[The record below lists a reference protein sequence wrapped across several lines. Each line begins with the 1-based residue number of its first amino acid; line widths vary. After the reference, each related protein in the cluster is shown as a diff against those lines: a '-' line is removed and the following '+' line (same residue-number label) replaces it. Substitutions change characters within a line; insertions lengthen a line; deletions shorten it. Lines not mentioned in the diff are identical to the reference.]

1 MVEAGLEERRCVKS
15 DQLEADERGRVGE
28 RGGEG
33 EMGMGRRRRFFC
45 TLRLSCSRTAS

>member
-1 MVEAGLEERRCVKS
+1 MVEAGLEERGCVKS

-33 EMGMGRRRRFFC
+33 EIGMGRRRRFFC